1 MQIKKCFWALL
12 MIASLLCSVNMT
24 VFAHEVP
31 DDSRRGSISITMM
44 YDETAV
50 SGGTLTL
57 YQVGAVAEDDGN
69 YSFVLSGRF
78 TQSGLDI
85 SNISSA
91 DLAEKLER
99 YAQSNSLVGT
109 TVEIGR
115 DGKAMFSN
123 VRQGLYLI
131 AQNKAADGYEKITPF
146 LVSVPNEEDDRYIY
160 DVDATPKLST
170 LTKTKPKPATP
181 NTPTE
186 PSLPQT
192 GQLNW
197 PVPVLAALGLL
208 LFAIGC
214 VLRSRPR
221 EEQL

>member
-12 MIASLLCSVNMT
+12 VIAAMLCSVNMT
-24 VFAHEVP
+24 VLAHEVP
-31 DDSRRGSISITMM
+31 DDSRRGSISITML

-57 YQVGAVAEDDGN
+57 YQVGAVTENDGN
-69 YSFVLSGRF
+69 YSFILSGKF
-78 TQSGLDI
+78 TQSGIDI

-99 YAQSNSLVGT
+99 YAQSNRLVGT
-109 TVEIGR
+109 TVEIEG
-115 DGKAMFSN
+115 DGKAIFSN
-123 VRQGLYLI
+123 LRQGLYLI
-131 AQNKAADGYEKITPF
+131 VQNKAADGYEKITPF
-146 LVSVPNEEDDRYIY
+146 LVSVPNEEDGTYLY

-170 LTKTKPKPATP
+170 LTKTEPKPTTS
-181 NTPTE
+181 NKPTD

-208 LFAIGC
+208 LFSIGC
-214 VLRSRPR
+214 VLRSRPG